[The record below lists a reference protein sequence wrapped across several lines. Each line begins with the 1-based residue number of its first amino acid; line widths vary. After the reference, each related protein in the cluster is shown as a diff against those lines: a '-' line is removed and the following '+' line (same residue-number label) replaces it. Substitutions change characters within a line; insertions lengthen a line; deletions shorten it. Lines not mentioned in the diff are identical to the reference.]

1 MVGKEFILAN
11 KNSKTSCDAE
21 GVVCAKEIKNPFI
34 YFESRR
40 KTLPKG
46 ESDFKMY

>member
-1 MVGKEFILAN
+1 MVGEEFILDN
-11 KNSKTSCDAE
+11 KFKISCDAE